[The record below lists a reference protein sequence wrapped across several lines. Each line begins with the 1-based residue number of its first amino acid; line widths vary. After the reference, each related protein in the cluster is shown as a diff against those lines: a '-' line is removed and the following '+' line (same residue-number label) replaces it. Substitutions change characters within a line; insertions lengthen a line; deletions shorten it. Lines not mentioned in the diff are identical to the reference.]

1 LPRYDVAAQTHF
13 EVMSVSR
20 PLSLAL
26 SMLACLGLAACTPV
40 KATTAGGPGGLGG
53 ALPLDVLAVTT
64 VDVET
69 QNPRYR
75 IHVRWPAAPNARIYE
90 VIRRFEAGQASVKAT
105 LQAPGWVDDAL
116 GAGQTASYKIQ
127 ALAGDSKLLTAS
139 DEKAVTVLKEEV
151 PEPSGLKPADG
162 AVLGVDEVPTL
173 SWDRV
178 EAAAWYHVRV
188 WRANDDRVVYS
199 ALTSSTSVKLGDR
212 SPLLLD
218 KFPDVLPVEGDGT
231 LQRGVVHRWTVS
243 AVRTTGGQEPSRVT
257 AIDHRPSKVH
267 RFSPGG

>member
-1 LPRYDVAAQTHF
+1 
-13 EVMSVSR
+13 MSR
-20 PLSLAL
+20 AFSLAL
-26 SMLACLGLAACTPV
+26 PLLACVGLVACAPLR
-40 KATTAGGPGGLGG
+40 ATTAAGPGGPSG

-64 VDVET
+64 VDAET

-90 VIRRFEAGQASVKAT
+90 VIRRFEGGQASVKAT

-116 GAGQTASYKIQ
+116 GAGQGAAYKVN
-127 ALAGDSKLLTAS
+127 ALAGDSKVLTVT
-139 DEKAVTVLKEEV
+139 DEKAITVLREEV
-151 PEPSGLKPADG
+151 PAPTGLVPVDG

-178 EAAAWYHVRV
+178 EGAAWYHVRV
-188 WRANDDRVVYS
+188 WRASDDQVIYA

-212 SPLLLD
+212 SPLLLE
-218 KFPDVLPVEGDGT
+218 KFPDVLPVEGEGS

-243 AVRTTGGQEPSRVT
+243 AVRTTGGQDPARVT

>member
-1 LPRYDVAAQTHF
+1 MT
-13 EVMSVSR
+13 VSR
-20 PLSLAL
+20 PQRLAL
-26 SMLACLGLAACTPV
+26 SLLACLGLVGCTPV
-40 KATTAGGPGGLGG
+40 KGAGPTSAGSPSGL
-53 ALPLDVLAVTT
+53 LPLDVLAVTT
-64 VDVET
+64 VDTET
-69 QNPRYR
+69 LTPRHR

-90 VIRRFEAGQASVKAT
+90 VIRRFEGGQASVKAS

-116 GAGQTASYKIQ
+116 GAGQGASYKVQ

-139 DEKAVTVLKEEV
+139 DEKAVVVLKDEV
-151 PEPSGLKPADG
+151 PAPAGLKPADN

-173 SWDRV
+173 SWERV
-178 EAAAWYHVRV
+178 DAATWYYVKV
-188 WRANDDRVVYS
+188 WRANDDRVVYA
-199 ALTSSTSVKLGDR
+199 ALTPSTSLKLGDR
-212 SPLLLD
+212 SPVALE
-218 KFPDVLPVEGDGT
+218 KFPDVLPTEGDAT